1 MTPLT
6 EGLQHLCLQKVP
18 KGRQVETQWSVNKRG
33 ANPNKAVQTEG
44 RHEERGGVW
53 DWETDIKTQD

>member
-1 MTPLT
+1 MTPPT

-44 RHEERGGVW
+44 RLEE
-53 DWETDIKTQD
+53 